1 MDTSNQNQGQPP
13 VAPQAQQLPDASA
26 AAAMPPIDAG
36 ANLNGNGN
44 AIPQLPD
51 HLLGSMNAEAMA
63 GMMPDPSLMAD
74 PTMLAAAMQMP
85 LADPSAF
92 MMQPG
97 MAMLNGQPHAF
108 GVPVAPPPATV
119 SAGKSRTSNLIY
131 ASSNMFR

>member
-1 MDTSNQNQGQPP
+1 MDASNQNQGQPP

-26 AAAMPPIDAG
+26 AAAMPPVDAG

-51 HLLGSMNAEAMA
+51 HLLASMNPEAMA
-63 GMMPDPSLMAD
+63 GMMPDPTLMAD
-74 PTMLAAAMQMP
+74 PTMLAAMQMP

-97 MAMLNGQPHAF
+97 MAMPNGQPHVF
-108 GVPVAPPPATV
+108 GVPVAPPATV
-119 SAGKSRTSNLIY
+119 SAGKSR
-131 ASSNMFR
+131 ASKSHMRQL